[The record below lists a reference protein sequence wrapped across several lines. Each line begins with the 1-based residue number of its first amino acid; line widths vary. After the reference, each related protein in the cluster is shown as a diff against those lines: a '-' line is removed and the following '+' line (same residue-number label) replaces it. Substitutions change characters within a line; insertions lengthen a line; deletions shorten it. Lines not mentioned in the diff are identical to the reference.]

1 MDRLTSLT
9 VFARVVD
16 SGGFAAAAR
25 RLGMSATMVS
35 SHVQAL
41 EDRLG
46 ARLLNRTTRKVSLTE
61 VGKVYYER
69 CTQILAELEDA
80 DRAAGALQKTP
91 RGTLR
96 LYTSTHLVPFLGPVI
111 TEFMGLYPDV
121 QIDLG
126 MGERMVDLVE
136 EGIDLAIRTVPP
148 PDTTLIVRR
157 LAPWRHFLCC
167 APSYLEKHGAPAHL
181 EDLARHNCLRY
192 AFYPFG
198 DEWRFIG
205 NDNEPAAVRVS
216 GNLVSASGE
225 TLRHA
230 AVAGHGIFL
239 GPSFIAGDDLRA
251 SRLVSILD
259 AYRPVDFAINAIYPH
274 RHHLSA
280 KVRTF
285 IDLLAQRFA
294 EHRKW
299 MDPPTAA

>member
-1 MDRLTSLT
+1 MDRFTSLT
-9 VFARVVD
+9 VFTRVVD

-25 RLGMSATMVS
+25 RLNMSATMVS

-61 VGKVYYER
+61 IGKVYYER

-80 DRAAGALQKTP
+80 DRVAGALQSTP

-96 LYTSTHLVPFLGPVI
+96 LYASTHLMLFLGPVI
-111 TEFMGLYPDV
+111 AEFMELYPDV
-121 QIDLG
+121 QIDLS

-148 PDTTLIVRR
+148 SDTSLIVRR

-167 APSYLEKHGAPAHL
+167 APSYLEKRGAPVRL

-198 DEWRFIG
+198 DEWHFIG
-205 NDNEPAAVRVS
+205 EDNKPAAVRVS

-230 AVAGHGIFL
+230 AVAGHGMFL

-251 SRLVSILD
+251 GRLVSVLD

-299 MDPPTAA
+299 MDPATAA